1 MTVPRHAAPVIR
13 TSRGTRI
20 RRVVAG
26 AWFALAAAH
35 LVLAWPGEL
44 VSVAMLV
51 PGLVLA
57 SSLRWFARPSVV
69 ALRTGAVLLLAWEV
83 VVVLNLVDLAA

>member
-13 TSRGTRI
+13 SSRGTRS
-20 RRVVAG
+20 RRIVA
-26 AWFALAAAH
+26 ATWFALAAVH

-51 PGLVLA
+51 PGLVAA
-57 SSLRWFARPSVV
+57 SSLRWFSRASVV
-69 ALRTGAVLLLAWEV
+69 ALRSGLVLLFAWEV
-83 VVVLNLVDLAA
+83 VLVANLVDLAF